1 MAQRVEVES
10 IVDCLPRCS
19 LEFCGV
25 GFFNVHLFDF
35 SAIIEIIIGLL
46 TVTFGVTLL
55 FYRED
60 RNDYSRSGFVG
71 IVGGTLIFVAGGAGI
86 VLYKDPQNYSKNLS
100 RMAFSILACCVSVV
114 GIGFFSEGVM

>member
-1 MAQRVEVES
+1 M
-10 IVDCLPRCS
+10 
-19 LEFCGV
+19 
-25 GFFNVHLFDF
+25 
-35 SAIIEIIIGLL
+35 
-46 TVTFGVTLL
+46 

-71 IVGGTLIFVAGGAGI
+71 IVGGTLIFVAGGVGI

-114 GIGFFSEGVM
+114 GIGFFSEGVMEVCFVGFLWSVFQKGKMVLNLQAVMCFP